1 MSLEFA
7 VQYPCSLRARYQEK
21 QLRRWGQLT
30 SLHARIEAQ
39 RQAQRDAGEDASPA
53 DATTKQFIQNYDEQ
67 VAFIY
72 SETRVCDTCPA
83 CLPGDLAGAGE
94 SVGCLGRIIYP
105 VEREFELFLANRTQL
120 VFDTVAEE
128 DQPRL
133 LHILVHPDS
142 PFDGEGTKDLRR
154 VTMPDGLRFFELRL
168 PVSLARKASR
178 ITTDHLFDLL
188 AGFRADDDEITTYT
202 RELAPAALPNYY
214 DLLDLLL
221 RNDVT
226 AYERERLTARSKNYA
241 QYLRL
246 LEAIERAEALEV
258 RLLID

>member
-39 RQAQRDAGEDASPA
+39 RQEARQTQTEALLD
-53 DATTKQFIQNYDEQ
+53 TTTEHFVQNYDEQ
-67 VAFIY
+67 VARINA
-72 SETRVCDTCPA
+72 ETRVCDACPA
-83 CLPGDLAGAGE
+83 CLPQDLAGAGE

-105 VEREFELFLANRTQL
+105 VEREFEMFLANRTQL

-142 PFDGEGTKDLRR
+142 PFDGEGAKELRR

-168 PVSLARKASR
+168 PVSFTRKASR
-178 ITTDHLFDLL
+178 ITTDHVFDLL
-188 AGFRADDDEITTYT
+188 AGFRAEDGEVTTYT
-202 RELAPAALPNYY
+202 RELSAAALPDYY

-226 AYERERLTARSKNYA
+226 TYERERLTARSKNYA

-246 LEAIERAEALEV
+246 LAAIERAEALDA

>member
-7 VQYPCSLRARYQEK
+7 VQYPCSLRARYEEK

-39 RQAQRDAGEDASPA
+39 RQEHRNGVTNDSSTDA
-53 DATTKQFIQNYDEQ
+53 ATEMFVQNYDAQ
-67 VAFIY
+67 VARIY

-94 SVGCLGRIIYP
+94 SVGCLGRVIYP
-105 VEREFELFLANRTQL
+105 VEREFELFLANRVQL

-133 LHILVHPDS
+133 LHILAHPDS
-142 PFDGEGTKDLRR
+142 PFDGEGTKELRR

-168 PVSLARKASR
+168 PVSLARKAAR
-178 ITTDHLFDLL
+178 ISTDNLFDLL
-188 AGFRADDDEITTYT
+188 AGFRADDNEVTTYT
-202 RELAPAALPNYY
+202 RELSSAALPDFY

-221 RNDVT
+221 RNDIT
-226 AYERERLTARSKNYA
+226 TYERERLTARSKNYA

-246 LEAIERAEALEV
+246 LTAIERAEALEA